1 MRKILITLGVLMFA
15 FMFVTTNDSFA
26 RGGFGRGNC
35 DCYDNGYYPA
45 KSEEFKKFREETLS
59 LRQTLSNKR
68 FELEKESIAEHP
80 DTAKIDNLKQE
91 IKTLKDKI
99 YEIKKKYNVNAKGFK
114 PRCY

>member
-1 MRKILITLGVLMFA
+1 MKKVLITLAFLMFA
-15 FMFVTTNDSFA
+15 FMFITTNDSFA

-35 DCYDNGYYPA
+35 DCYDRGTSPA
-45 KSEEFKKFREETLS
+45 KSEEFKKFREETLP

-68 FELEKESIAEHP
+68 FELEKESLAEHP

-99 YEIKKKYNVNAKGFK
+99 YDIKTKYISAKGLK